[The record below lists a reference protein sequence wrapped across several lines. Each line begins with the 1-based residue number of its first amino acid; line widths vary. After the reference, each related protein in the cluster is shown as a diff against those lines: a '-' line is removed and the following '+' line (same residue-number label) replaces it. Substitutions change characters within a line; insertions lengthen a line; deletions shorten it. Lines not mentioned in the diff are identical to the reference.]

1 MELLPDAEL
10 SRSMLRLPTLC
21 KDNLSYTLSKDNS
34 RCMYAATAGCRVV
47 QVLLSPGQCAPQG
60 TIPQKKTKKKELSK
74 SCYPPANALLKVPFL
89 KGKTTKK
96 LKK

>member
-1 MELLPDAEL
+1 MQLLPDAEL
-10 SRSMLRLPTLC
+10 SKSCYPLA
-21 KDNLSYTLSKDNS
+21 N
-34 RCMYAATAGCRVV
+34 A
-47 QVLLSPGQCAPQG
+47 LLKVPFLK
-60 TIPQKKTKKKELSK
+60 KKTKKKELSK